1 MRALLYCALA
11 CCLLSACGQKG
22 PLVLPDQKKHK
33 PVAIVPAPAP
43 DAPSSAAPDGTH

>member
-33 PVAIVPAPAP
+33 PVATVPQPAPEPAPAP
-43 DAPSSAAPDGTH
+43 DGTR